1 MDNEKTYII
10 EDDEDYL
17 EFILRVIADQTDREP
32 LRIVE
37 QLVEIAVGEVKDHLC
52 DQNAV
57 ASEKHLTVTLRHG
70 GKRIDGR
77 LVVIMGD
84 LTSRVDYRPDGDEW
98 VLTIRRDVPPPFVTR
113 RRRGN

>member
-1 MDNEKTYII
+1 M
-10 EDDEDYL
+10 
-17 EFILRVIADQTDREP
+17 
-32 LRIVE
+32 
-37 QLVEIAVGEVKDHLC
+37 
-52 DQNAV
+52 
-57 ASEKHLTVTLRHG
+57 TLRHG